1 MTMVADLD
9 TSLSP
14 EPAEDK
20 TAQKAEISRGRREFR
35 QHLPALRERFPL
47 VFPEDIKAVKPLHH
61 SVTAAVAQAMGWTFP
76 FARGVVKGYKLSIP
90 YCHAVLR
97 HRERIGPDGEP
108 VAGSTVDDA
117 DRFSA
122 RCRID
127 DFARHKKERRER
139 EQAEAAQASGVPIP
153 PPDPV
158 PFVPPP
164 IPPTVPADEPDP
176 EPIPP
181 PPVQQAV
188 PTRPT
193 LTLKKAV
200 ALPTAVRA
208 DVRSITVAAPLRK
221 DRLGR

>member
-1 MTMVADLD
+1 
-9 TSLSP
+9 
-14 EPAEDK
+14 
-20 TAQKAEISRGRREFR
+20 
-35 QHLPALRERFPL
+35 
-47 VFPEDIKAVKPLHH
+47 
-61 SVTAAVAQAMGWTFP
+61 MGWTFP

-90 YCHAVLR
+90 YWHAVLR
-97 HRERIGPDGEP
+97 HQERIGPDGEP

-122 RCRID
+122 RCRIA
-127 DFARHKKERRER
+127 DFARHRKERRDR
-139 EQAEAAQASGVPIP
+139 EQVEAAQASGVPIP

-164 IPPTVPADEPDP
+164 IPPTIPADEPDP

-181 PPVQQAV
+181 PPPVQQAV
-188 PTRPT
+188 PTQ

-200 ALPTAVRA
+200 ALPTTVRA
-208 DVRSITVAAPLRK
+208 DVRSITGAAPLRK

>member
-1 MTMVADLD
+1 MVADLD

-14 EPAEDK
+14 EPGEDK

-127 DFARHKKERRER
+127 DFARHRKERRER
-139 EQAEAAQASGVPIP
+139 EQAQASGVPIP
-153 PPDPV
+153 H
-158 PFVPPP
+158 
-164 IPPTVPADEPDP
+164 
-176 EPIPP
+176 
-181 PPVQQAV
+181 Q
-188 PTRPT
+188 TRFRSCRRQFRRPS
-193 LTLKKAV
+193 
-200 ALPTAVRA
+200 LPTSRTPSRFLRRPCSRQGRS
-208 DVRSITVAAPLRK
+208 VRS
-221 DRLGR
+221 

>member
-1 MTMVADLD
+1 MTV
-9 TSLSP
+9 P
-14 EPAEDK
+14 
-20 TAQKAEISRGRREFR
+20 
-35 QHLPALRERFPL
+35 
-47 VFPEDIKAVKPLHH
+47 
-61 SVTAAVAQAMGWTFP
+61 P

-97 HRERIGPDGEP
+97 HRERSGPDGEP

-122 RCRID
+122 RCRIAE
-127 DFARHKKERRER
+127 FARHRKERRER
-139 EQAEAAQASGVPIP
+139 EQAQASGVPIP

-193 LTLKKAV
+193 LTLNKAV

>member
-1 MTMVADLD
+1 MIADLD

-14 EPAEDK
+14 EPGEDK

-139 EQAEAAQASGVPIP
+139 EQAEGRRPAACRYRH
-153 PPDPV
+153 
-158 PFVPPP
+158 
-164 IPPTVPADEPDP
+164 
-176 EPIPP
+176 
-181 PPVQQAV
+181 
-188 PTRPT
+188 PTRFRSCRRQFRRPS
-193 LTLKKAV
+193 
-200 ALPTAVRA
+200 LPTSRTPSRFLRRRCSRQCRPVR
-208 DVRSITVAAPLRK
+208 R
-221 DRLGR
+221 

>member
-1 MTMVADLD
+1 
-9 TSLSP
+9 
-14 EPAEDK
+14 
-20 TAQKAEISRGRREFR
+20 
-35 QHLPALRERFPL
+35 
-47 VFPEDIKAVKPLHH
+47 
-61 SVTAAVAQAMGWTFP
+61 
-76 FARGVVKGYKLSIP
+76 
-90 YCHAVLR
+90 LR
-97 HRERIGPDGEP
+97 HQERIGPDGEP

-164 IPPTVPADEPDP
+164 TPPTVPAEEPDP

-208 DVRSITVAAPLRK
+208 DVRSIAVAAPLRK

>member
-1 MTMVADLD
+1 MTMIADLD

-14 EPAEDK
+14 EPGEDK

-97 HRERIGPDGEP
+97 HQERIGPDGEP

-122 RCRID
+122 RCRIAE
-127 DFARHKKERRER
+127 FTRHKKERRQR
-139 EQAEAAQASGVPIP
+139 EQVEAAQTSGVPIP

-164 IPPTVPADEPDP
+164 IPPTVPAEEPDP

-181 PPVQQAV
+181 PPVQ
-188 PTRPT
+188 
-193 LTLKKAV
+193 
-200 ALPTAVRA
+200 
-208 DVRSITVAAPLRK
+208 
-221 DRLGR
+221 

>member
-1 MTMVADLD
+1 MV
-9 TSLSP
+9 
-14 EPAEDK
+14 E
-20 TAQKAEISRGRREFR
+20 AQ
-35 QHLPALRERFPL
+35 
-47 VFPEDIKAVKPLHH
+47 
-61 SVTAAVAQAMGWTFP
+61 
-76 FARGVVKGYKLSIP
+76 
-90 YCHAVLR
+90 
-97 HRERIGPDGEP
+97 
-108 VAGSTVDDA
+108 VAGLMKMPVG
-117 DRFSA
+117 FVNI
-122 RCRID
+122 C
-127 DFARHKKERRER
+127 RHKKERRER
-139 EQAEAAQASGVPIP
+139 EQAQASGVPIP

-188 PTRPT
+188 STQ
-193 LTLKKAV
+193 LTLKNAV

>member
-1 MTMVADLD
+1 MVADLD

-14 EPAEDK
+14 EPAEGK
-20 TAQKAEISRGRREFR
+20 TAPKAEISRGRREFR

-61 SVTAAVAQAMGWTFP
+61 SVTAAVAQAMGWTLP

-122 RCRID
+122 RCRIAD
-127 DFARHKKERRER
+127 LTQHNKERRER
-139 EQAEAAQASGVPIP
+139 GQAEAAQASGVPIP

-188 PTRPT
+188 PTQ

-200 ALPTAVRA
+200 ALPMAGRA